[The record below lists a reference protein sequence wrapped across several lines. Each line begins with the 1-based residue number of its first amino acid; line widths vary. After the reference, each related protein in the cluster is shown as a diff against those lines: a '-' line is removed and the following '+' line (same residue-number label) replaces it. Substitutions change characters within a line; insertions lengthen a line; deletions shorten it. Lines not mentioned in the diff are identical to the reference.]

1 AVRLTLRG
9 AVPPG
14 HRWWGAGVRQTDP
27 DGPGA
32 GAAGEQR
39 ADRGRGGPGSRIY
52 RSVLLLP
59 AVPRR
64 LRGEPLAVPRRLPR
78 RAGATSAL
86 TGAGCAGPTRGQRS
100 SASASATCS
109 SAACSTSSPV
119 AKELVQ

>member
-1 AVRLTLRG
+1 GARARRPGGAVRLTLRG

-78 RAGATSAL
+78 RAGAVDAL
-86 TGAGCAGPTRGQRS
+86 TGGLRRASPRS
-100 SASASATCS
+100 AQLG
-109 SAACSTSSPV
+109 
-119 AKELVQ
+119 ERLGDL

>member
-1 AVRLTLRG
+1 
-9 AVPPG
+9 
-14 HRWWGAGVRQTDP
+14 

-86 TGAGCAGPTRGQRS
+86 TGGLRRASPRSAQLGERLGDLLQRS
-100 SASASATCS
+100 LQHVL
-109 SAACSTSSPV
+109 AAGDGD
-119 AKELVQ
+119 LVVGREPGTDP